1 MKSKQLALRVLS
13 TATVMSILTSISAPA
28 FADVYDLTRGDLSIN
43 VNTENQQTVT
53 QTDDSGGYVSDEKGE
68 IKDRPDNDVIVT
80 TKDKDTQEIETT
92 GNTVTVNAP
101 SSTVSVNVTLRDVSI
116 DASEEGKA
124 ALTLS
129 GVNGGSVVLELDG
142 NNTLVSGEGHAGIE
156 KGNVL
161 NQLIIQDE
169 KNDDGSAKTAEKNDT
184 GHLTAIGGAG
194 GAGIGGAA
202 SKVPDTATSPRN
214 INITG
219 GDITAKGG
227 AGAAGIGGGQGG
239 SMINSA
245 DTGVI
250 SGGKINATGG
260 EGAAGI
266 GGGQGGYLNTLVIT
280 GGADV
285 TATGGKG
292 GAGIGG
298 GEGKWSIDVTIK
310 GGSKVN
316 ATGNGGGAGIGGGNN
331 SAGFGFVIQGDNT
344 VVNATGNEGGAGI
357 GGGSGGASGSSNPK
371 NADKIT
377 DIQGGTVNAVSHGGG
392 AGIGGGKGKSATND
406 IKISGGTVNAQSPD
420 GGEGIGSGKD
430 GPESQSVELGNIT
443 SAEVS
448 GTKTAPD
455 GSTYAEIKY
464 TTSTGSTYTSTQ
476 TVTEH
481 REEPTCEAAGRV
493 YHTVSYK
500 DANGGN
506 VTRTLDETVLP
517 AAGHHW
523 VLNAANDLQECSVCH
538 KTMPVETNS
547 PSLTVTGSAL
557 YQMTLE
563 NGCYLV
569 TAPAQSASLTGTLA
583 ALKELRAQGVQVL
596 VFRTQ
601 LCESRVSVAELLA
614 QGTDSSTFVLTH
626 TEGSATLTV
635 DQKDCTSLLG

>member
-1 MKSKQLALRVLS
+1 MKNKQLALRVLS
-13 TATVMSILTSISAPA
+13 TAAVMSILTSISAPA

-43 VNTENQQTVT
+43 VNAKNQQTVT
-53 QTDDSGGYVSDEKGE
+53 QMDGSGGYVSDEKGE
-68 IKDRPDNDVIVT
+68 IKDRADDNVIVT
-80 TKDKDTQEIETT
+80 TKDKVTQEIKTT
-92 GNTVTVNAP
+92 GNTVTVNAQ
-101 SSTVSVNVTLRDVSI
+101 SRTVSANVTLRDVSI

-129 GVNGGSVVLELDG
+129 KEGGGSVVLELDG

-156 KGNVL
+156 KGNVGTK
-161 NQLIIQDE
+161 LIIQDE
-169 KNDDGSAKTAEKNDT
+169 KNDDGSNKTDEKSDT
-184 GHLTAIGGAG
+184 GHLTATGGAG
-194 GAGIGGAA
+194 GAGIGGASGGA
-202 SKVPDTATSPRN
+202 TAHTRN

-219 GDITAKGG
+219 GDITANGG

-239 SMINSA
+239 SMINTTA
-245 DTGVI
+245 GTGVI

-266 GGGQGGYLNTLVIT
+266 GGGKGSYLNTLVIT

-285 TATGGKG
+285 TATGGQG
-292 GAGIGG
+292 GAGIGS
-298 GEGKWSIDVTIK
+298 GEGSWALDVTIK
-310 GGSKVN
+310 DGSKVN
-316 ATGNGGGAGIGGGNN
+316 ATGNGGGAGIGGGNK
-331 SAGFGFVIQGDNT
+331 SGAFGFVIQGDDT

-357 GGGSGGASGSSNPK
+357 GGGNGGASGSSNPA
-371 NADKIT
+371 NARKIT

-420 GGEGIGSGKD
+420 GGEGIGSGKG
-430 GPESQSVELGNIT
+430 GPESKSVALENIT

-500 DANGGN
+500 DANGDT
-506 VTRTLDETVLP
+506 VTRTLDEAVLP

>member
-13 TATVMSILTSISAPA
+13 TAAVMSILTSISAPA

-43 VNTENQQTVT
+43 VDAKNQQTVT
-53 QTDDSGGYVSDEKGE
+53 QTDGSGGYVKDDNGDE
-68 IKDRPDNDVIVT
+68 IKDRVDDDVIVT
-80 TKDKDTQEIETT
+80 TKDKDTQEIKTT
-92 GNTVTVNAP
+92 DNTVTVNAQ
-101 SSTVSVNVTLRDVSI
+101 SSSVSANVTLRDVSI
-116 DASEEGKA
+116 DASKEGKA

-156 KGNVL
+156 KGNAL
-161 NQLIIQDE
+161 SQLIIQDE
-169 KNDDGSAKTAEKNDT
+169 KNDDGSEKTDEKNDT
-184 GHLTAIGGAG
+184 GHLTATGGAG
-194 GAGIGGAA
+194 GAGIGGASGGA
-202 SKVPDTATSPRN
+202 TAHTRN

-219 GDITAKGG
+219 GDITANGG
-227 AGAAGIGGGQGG
+227 AGAAGIGGGKGG
-239 SMINSA
+239 SMINTTA
-245 DTGVI
+245 GTGVI

-266 GGGQGGYLNTLVIT
+266 GGGQGSYLNTLVIT

-285 TATGGKG
+285 TATGGQG
-292 GAGIGG
+292 GAGIGS
-298 GEGKWSIDVTIK
+298 GEGSWALDVTIK
-310 GGSKVN
+310 DGSKVN
-316 ATGNGGGAGIGGGNN
+316 ATGNGGGAGIGGGNK
-331 SAGFGFVIQGDNT
+331 SGAFGFVIQGDDT

-357 GGGSGGASGSSNPK
+357 GGGNGGASGSGNPA
-371 NADKIT
+371 NARKIT
-377 DIQGGTVNAVSHGGG
+377 DIQSGTVNAVSHGGG

-430 GPESQSVELGNIT
+430 GPESKSVALENIT

-500 DANGGN
+500 DANGDT
-506 VTRTLDETVLP
+506 VTRTLDEAVLP

>member
-1 MKSKQLALRVLS
+1 MKNKQLALRVLS
-13 TATVMSILTSISAPA
+13 TAAVMSILTSISAPA

-43 VNTENQQTVT
+43 VNAKNQQTVT
-53 QTDDSGGYVSDEKGE
+53 QTDSTGGYVKDDNGDA
-68 IKDRPDNDVIVT
+68 IKDRVDDDVIVT
-80 TKDKDTQEIETT
+80 TKDKDTQEIKTT
-92 GNTVTVNAP
+92 DNTVTVNAP

-184 GHLTAIGGAG
+184 GHLTATGGAG
-194 GAGIGGAA
+194 GAGIGGA
-202 SKVPDTATSPRN
+202 SKGTTTHTRN

-219 GDITAKGG
+219 GDITANGG
-227 AGAAGIGGGQGG
+227 AGAAGIGGGQRG

-266 GGGQGGYLNTLVIT
+266 GGGKDSYLNTLVIT

-292 GAGIGG
+292 GAGIGS
-298 GEGKWSIDVTIK
+298 GEGSWALDVTIQD
-310 GGSKVN
+310 GSKVN
-316 ATGNGGGAGIGGGNN
+316 ATGNGGGAGIGGGNK
-331 SAGFGFVIQGDNT
+331 SAGFGFVIQGDDT

-357 GGGSGGASGSSNPK
+357 GGGSGGASGSGNPA
-371 NADKIT
+371 NAGKIT

-392 AGIGGGKGKSATND
+392 AGIGGGKGKSATNG

-430 GPESQSVELGNIT
+430 GPESKSVELENIT

-500 DANGGN
+500 DASGGT

-583 ALKELRAQGVQVL
+583 ALKELRSQGVQVL

>member
-1 MKSKQLALRVLS
+1 MKSKRLALRVLS
-13 TATVMSILTSISAPA
+13 TAAVMSILTSISAPA

-43 VNTENQQTVT
+43 VNAKNQQTVT
-53 QTDDSGGYVSDEKGE
+53 QTNGSGGYVSDEKGE
-68 IKDRPDNDVIVT
+68 IKDRADDDVIVT
-80 TKDKDTQEIETT
+80 TKDKDTQEIQTT
-92 GNTVTVNAP
+92 DNTVTVNAQ
-101 SSTVSVNVTLRDVSI
+101 SSTVSANVTLRDVSI
-116 DASEEGKA
+116 DASKEGKA

-129 GVNGGSVVLELDG
+129 KEGGGSVVLELDG

-156 KGNVL
+156 KGNVGTK
-161 NQLIIQDE
+161 LIIQDE
-169 KNDDGSAKTAEKNDT
+169 KNDDGSKKTGEKNDT
-184 GHLTAIGGAG
+184 GHLTATGGAG
-194 GAGIGGAA
+194 GAGIGGA
-202 SKVPDTATSPRN
+202 SKGATPHTRN

-219 GDITAKGG
+219 GDITA
-227 AGAAGIGGGQGG
+227 
-239 SMINSA
+239 N
-245 DTGVI
+245 
-250 SGGKINATGG
+250 
-260 EGAAGI
+260 
-266 GGGQGGYLNTLVIT
+266 
-280 GGADV
+280 
-285 TATGGKG
+285 
-292 GAGIGG
+292 
-298 GEGKWSIDVTIK
+298 
-310 GGSKVN
+310 
-316 ATGNGGGAGIGGGNN
+316 GGAGIGGGN
-331 SAGFGFVIQGDNT
+331 
-344 VVNATGNEGGAGI
+344 
-357 GGGSGGASGSSNPK
+357 GGASGSGSSANK
-371 NADKIT
+371 GKIT
-377 DIQGGTVNAVSHGGG
+377 DIQSGTVNAVSHGGG

-420 GGEGIGSGKD
+420 GGEGIGSGKG
-430 GPESQSVELGNIT
+430 GPESKSVALENIT

-448 GTKTAPD
+448 GTKTSPD

-500 DANGGN
+500 DANGDT
-506 VTRTLDETVLP
+506 VTRTLDEAVLP

-601 LCESRVSVAELLA
+601 LCESRVSVAELLV

>member
-1 MKSKQLALRVLS
+1 MKSKRLALRVLS
-13 TATVMSILTSISAPA
+13 TAAVMSILTSISAPA

-43 VNTENQQTVT
+43 VNAKNQQTVT
-53 QTDDSGGYVSDEKGE
+53 QTNGSGGYVSDEKGE
-68 IKDRPDNDVIVT
+68 IKDRADDDVIVT
-80 TKDKDTQEIETT
+80 TKDKDTQEIQTT
-92 GNTVTVNAP
+92 DNTVTVNAQ
-101 SSTVSVNVTLRDVSI
+101 SSTVSANVTLRDVSI
-116 DASEEGKA
+116 DASKEGKA

-129 GVNGGSVVLELDG
+129 KEGGGSVVLELDG

-156 KGNVL
+156 KGNVGTK
-161 NQLIIQDE
+161 LIIQDE
-169 KNDDGSAKTAEKNDT
+169 KNDDGSKKTGEKNDT
-184 GHLTAIGGAG
+184 GHLTATGGAG
-194 GAGIGGAA
+194 GAGIGGA
-202 SKVPDTATSPRN
+202 SKGATPHTRN

-219 GDITAKGG
+219 GDITANGG

-239 SMINSA
+239 SMINTA
-245 DTGVI
+245 AGTGVI

-266 GGGQGGYLNTLVIT
+266 GGGKGSYLNTLVIT

-285 TATGGKG
+285 TATGGQG

-298 GEGKWSIDVTIK
+298 GEGYWSIDVTIK
-310 GGSKVN
+310 DGSKVN
-316 ATGNGGGAGIGGGNN
+316 ATGNGGGAGIGGGNKN
-331 SAGFGFVIQGDNT
+331 GAFGFVIQGDDT
-344 VVNATGNEGGAGI
+344 VVNATGNGGGAGI
-357 GGGSGGASGSSNPK
+357 GGGNGGASGSGSSANK
-371 NADKIT
+371 GKIT
-377 DIQGGTVNAVSHGGG
+377 DIQSGTVNAVSHGGG
-392 AGIGGGKGKSATND
+392 AGIGGGKGNSATND

-420 GGEGIGSGKD
+420 GGEGIGSGKG
-430 GPESQSVELGNIT
+430 GPESKSVALENIT

-448 GTKTAPD
+448 GTKTSPD

-500 DANGGN
+500 DANGDT
-506 VTRTLDETVLP
+506 VTRTLDEAVLP

-601 LCESRVSVAELLA
+601 LCESRVSVAELLV

>member
-1 MKSKQLALRVLS
+1 MKNKQLALRVLS
-13 TATVMSILTSISAPA
+13 TAAVMSILTSISAPA

-43 VNTENQQTVT
+43 VNAKNQQTVT
-53 QTDDSGGYVSDEKGE
+53 QTDGTGGYVSDEKGE
-68 IKDRPDNDVIVT
+68 IKDRADDDVIVT
-80 TKDKDTQEIETT
+80 TKDKDTQEIKTT
-92 GNTVTVNAP
+92 DNTVTVNAQ
-101 SSTVSVNVTLRDVSI
+101 SSTVSANVTLRDVSI
-116 DASEEGKA
+116 DASKEGKA

-156 KGNVL
+156 KGNPL
-161 NQLIIQDE
+161 SSLTIQDK
-169 KNDDGSAKTAEKNDT
+169 KNDDGSDKTDEKNDT
-184 GHLTAIGGAG
+184 GHLTATGGAG
-194 GAGIGGAA
+194 GAGIGGASGGA
-202 SKVPDTATSPRN
+202 TAHTRN

-219 GDITAKGG
+219 GDITATGG
-227 AGAAGIGGGQGG
+227 AGAAGIGGGEKG
-239 SMINSA
+239 SMINVG
-245 DTGVI
+245 DIGVI

-266 GGGQGGYLNTLVIT
+266 GGGKGSYLNTLVIT

-292 GAGIGG
+292 GAGIGS
-298 GEGKWSIDVTIK
+298 GEGSWALDVTIK
-310 GGSKVN
+310 DGSKVT

-331 SAGFGFVIQGDNT
+331 SGAFGFVIQGDDT

-357 GGGSGGASGSSNPK
+357 GGGNGGASGSGNPA
-371 NADKIT
+371 NAGKIT

-430 GPESQSVELGNIT
+430 GPESKSVELENIT

-500 DANGGN
+500 DASGST

>member
-13 TATVMSILTSISAPA
+13 TAAVMSILTSISAPA

-43 VNTENQQTVT
+43 VNAKNQQTVT
-53 QTDDSGGYVSDEKGE
+53 QTNGTGGYVSDEKGE
-68 IKDRPDNDVIVT
+68 IKDRADDDVIVT
-80 TKDKDTQEIETT
+80 TKDKDTQKIKTT
-92 GNTVTVNAP
+92 DNTVTVNAQ
-101 SSTVSVNVTLRDVSI
+101 SSSVSANVTLRDVSI

-129 GVNGGSVVLELDG
+129 GVNSGSVVLELDG
-142 NNTLVSGEGHAGIE
+142 SNTLVSGEGHAGIE
-156 KGNVL
+156 KGNPL
-161 NQLIIQDE
+161 SSLTIQDK
-169 KNDDGSAKTAEKNDT
+169 KNDDGSDKTDEKSGT
-184 GHLTAIGGAG
+184 GRLTATGGAG
-194 GAGIGGAA
+194 GAGIGGASGGA
-202 SKVPDTATSPRN
+202 TAHTRN

-219 GDITAKGG
+219 GDITATGG
-227 AGAAGIGGGQGG
+227 AGAAGIGGGEKG
-239 SMINSA
+239 SMINVGGI
-245 DTGVI
+245 GVI

-266 GGGQGGYLNTLVIT
+266 GGGKGSYLNTLVIT

-292 GAGIGG
+292 GAGIGS
-298 GEGKWSIDVTIK
+298 GEGSWALDVTIK
-310 GGSKVN
+310 DGSKVN
-316 ATGNGGGAGIGGGNN
+316 ATGNGGGAGIGGGNK
-331 SAGFGFVIQGDNT
+331 SGAFGFVIQGDDT

-420 GGEGIGSGKD
+420 GGEGIGSGKG
-430 GPESQSVELGNIT
+430 GPESKSVALENIT

-500 DANGGN
+500 DASGGT

>member
-43 VNTENQQTVT
+43 VNTNNQQTVT

-129 GVNGGSVVLELDG
+129 GVNRGSVVLELDG

-169 KNDDGSAKTAEKNDT
+169 KNNDGSAKTAEKNDT
-184 GHLTAIGGAG
+184 GHLTATGGAG
-194 GAGIGGAA
+194 GAGIGGA
-202 SKVPDTATSPRN
+202 SETSPRN

-219 GDITAKGG
+219 GDITANGG
-227 AGAAGIGGGQGG
+227 AGAAGIGGGQRG

-298 GEGKWSIDVTIK
+298 GEDGWSIDVTIK
-310 GGSKVN
+310 EGSKVN
-316 ATGNGGGAGIGGGNN
+316 ATGNGGGAGIGGGNK

-357 GGGSGGASGSSNPK
+357 GGGSGGASGSGNPA
-371 NADKIT
+371 NAGKIT

-392 AGIGGGKGKSATND
+392 AGIGGGKGKSATNG

-430 GPESQSVELGNIT
+430 GPESKSVELENIT

-500 DANGGN
+500 DASGGT

-635 DQKDCTSLLG
+635 DQKDCTSLLD

>member
-1 MKSKQLALRVLS
+1 MKNKQLALRVLS
-13 TATVMSILTSISAPA
+13 TAAVMSILTSISAPA

-43 VNTENQQTVT
+43 VNAKNQQTVT
-53 QTDDSGGYVSDEKGE
+53 QTDSTGGYVKDDNGDA
-68 IKDRPDNDVIVT
+68 IKDRVDDDVIVT
-80 TKDKDTQEIETT
+80 TKDKDTQEIKTT
-92 GNTVTVNAP
+92 DNTVTVNAP

-184 GHLTAIGGAG
+184 GHLTATGGAG
-194 GAGIGGAA
+194 GAGIGGA
-202 SKVPDTATSPRN
+202 SKGTTTHTRN

-219 GDITAKGG
+219 GDITANGG
-227 AGAAGIGGGQGG
+227 AGAAGIGGGQRG

-266 GGGQGGYLNTLVIT
+266 GGGKDSYLNTLVIT

-292 GAGIGG
+292 GAGIGS
-298 GEGKWSIDVTIK
+298 GEGSWALDVTIQD
-310 GGSKVN
+310 GSKVN
-316 ATGNGGGAGIGGGNN
+316 ATGNGGGAGIGGGNK
-331 SAGFGFVIQGDNT
+331 SAGFGFVIQGDDT

-357 GGGSGGASGSSNPK
+357 GGGSGGASGSGNPA
-371 NADKIT
+371 NAGKIT
-377 DIQGGTVNAVSHGGG
+377 DIQGGT
-392 AGIGGGKGKSATND
+392 
-406 IKISGGTVNAQSPD
+406 
-420 GGEGIGSGKD
+420 
-430 GPESQSVELGNIT
+430 
-443 SAEVS
+443 
-448 GTKTAPD
+448 
-455 GSTYAEIKY
+455 
-464 TTSTGSTYTSTQ
+464 
-476 TVTEH
+476 
-481 REEPTCEAAGRV
+481 
-493 YHTVSYK
+493 
-500 DANGGN
+500 

-583 ALKELRAQGVQVL
+583 ALKELRSQGVQVL

>member
-1 MKSKQLALRVLS
+1 MKNKQLALRVLS
-13 TATVMSILTSISAPA
+13 TAAVMSILTSISAPA

-43 VNTENQQTVT
+43 VNAKDQQTVT
-53 QTDDSGGYVSDEKGE
+53 QTDGSGGYVSDEKGE
-68 IKDRPDNDVIVT
+68 IKDRPDDNVIVT
-80 TKDKDTQEIETT
+80 TKDKDTQEIKPT
-92 GNTVTVNAP
+92 GNTVTVNAQ
-101 SSTVSVNVTLRDVSI
+101 SSTVSANVTLRDVSI
-116 DASEEGKA
+116 DASKEGKA

-129 GVNGGSVVLELDG
+129 KEGGGSVVLELDG

-156 KGNVL
+156 KGNVGT
-161 NQLIIQDE
+161 QLIIQDE
-169 KNDDGSAKTAEKNDT
+169 KNDDGSNKTDEKSDT
-184 GHLTAIGGAG
+184 GHLTATGGAG
-194 GAGIGGAA
+194 GAGIGGA
-202 SKVPDTATSPRN
+202 SKGATTHTRN

-219 GDITAKGG
+219 GDITANGG
-227 AGAAGIGGGQGG
+227 AGAAGIGGGKG
-239 SMINSA
+239 S
-245 DTGVI
+245 
-250 SGGKINATGG
+250 
-260 EGAAGI
+260 
-266 GGGQGGYLNTLVIT
+266 YLNTLVIT

-298 GEGKWSIDVTIK
+298 GNK
-310 GGSKVN
+310 
-316 ATGNGGGAGIGGGNN
+316 
-331 SAGFGFVIQGDNT
+331 SAGFGFVIQGDDT

-357 GGGSGGASGSSNPK
+357 GGGNGGASGSGNPA
-371 NADKIT
+371 NAGKIT

-430 GPESQSVELGNIT
+430 GPESKSVELENIT

-500 DANGGN
+500 DASGGT

>member
-1 MKSKQLALRVLS
+1 MKNKQLALRVLS
-13 TATVMSILTSISAPA
+13 TAAVMSILTSISAPA

-43 VNTENQQTVT
+43 VNAKNQQTVT
-53 QTDDSGGYVSDEKGE
+53 QTDGSGGYVSDENGE
-68 IKDRPDNDVIVT
+68 IKDRPDDNVIVT
-80 TKDKDTQEIETT
+80 TKDKDTQEIKPT
-92 GNTVTVNAP
+92 GNTVTVNAQ
-101 SSTVSVNVTLRDVSI
+101 SSTVSANVTLRDVSI

-156 KGNVL
+156 KRNVL

-169 KNDDGSAKTAEKNDT
+169 KNDDGSNKTDEKSDT
-184 GHLTAIGGAG
+184 GYLTATGGAG
-194 GAGIGGAA
+194 GAGIGGASGGA
-202 SKVPDTATSPRN
+202 TAHTRN

-219 GDITAKGG
+219 GDITANGG

-239 SMINSA
+239 SMINA
-245 DTGVI
+245 DGGI

-266 GGGQGGYLNTLVIT
+266 GGGKGSYLNTLVIT

-298 GEGKWSIDVTIK
+298 GNK
-310 GGSKVN
+310 
-316 ATGNGGGAGIGGGNN
+316 
-331 SAGFGFVIQGDNT
+331 SAGFGFVIQGDDT

-357 GGGSGGASGSSNPK
+357 GGGSGGASGSGNPA
-371 NADKIT
+371 NAGKIT

-392 AGIGGGKGKSATND
+392 AGIGGGKGKSATNG

-430 GPESQSVELGNIT
+430 GPESKSVELENIT

-448 GTKTAPD
+448 GTKTTPD

-500 DANGGN
+500 DASGGT

-547 PSLTVTGSAL
+547 PSLTVTGSPL

-563 NGCYLV
+563 NGYYLV

-596 VFRTQ
+596 IFRTQ

>member
-1 MKSKQLALRVLS
+1 MKNKQLALRVLS
-13 TATVMSILTSISAPA
+13 TAAVMSILTSISAPA

-43 VNTENQQTVT
+43 VNAKDQQTVT
-53 QTDDSGGYVSDEKGE
+53 QTDGSGGYVSDEKGE
-68 IKDRPDNDVIVT
+68 IKDRPDDNVIVT
-80 TKDKDTQEIETT
+80 TKDKDTQEIKPT
-92 GNTVTVNAP
+92 GNTVTVNAK
-101 SSTVSVNVTLRDVSI
+101 SSTVSANVTLRDVSI
-116 DASEEGKA
+116 DASKEGKA

-129 GVNGGSVVLELDG
+129 KEGGGSVVLELDG

-156 KGNVL
+156 KGNVGTR
-161 NQLIIQDE
+161 LIIQDE
-169 KNDDGSAKTAEKNDT
+169 KNDDGSNKTDEKSDT
-184 GHLTAIGGAG
+184 GHLTATGGAG
-194 GAGIGGAA
+194 GAGIGGA
-202 SKVPDTATSPRN
+202 SKGATTHTRN

-219 GDITAKGG
+219 GDITANGG
-227 AGAAGIGGGQGG
+227 AGAAGIGGDKG
-239 SMINSA
+239 S
-245 DTGVI
+245 
-250 SGGKINATGG
+250 
-260 EGAAGI
+260 
-266 GGGQGGYLNTLVIT
+266 YLNTLVIT

-292 GAGIGG
+292 GAGIGS
-298 GEGKWSIDVTIK
+298 GEGSWALDVTIRD
-310 GGSKVN
+310 GSKVN
-316 ATGNGGGAGIGGGNN
+316 ATGNGGGAGIGGGNK
-331 SAGFGFVIQGDNT
+331 SAGFGFVIQGDDT

-357 GGGSGGASGSSNPK
+357 GGGSGGASGSGNPA
-371 NADKIT
+371 NAGKIT

-392 AGIGGGKGKSATND
+392 AGIGGGKGKSATNG

-430 GPESQSVELGNIT
+430 GPESKSVELENIT

-500 DANGGN
+500 DASGGT

>member
-43 VNTENQQTVT
+43 VNANNQQTVT
-53 QTDDSGGYVSDEKGE
+53 QTDGSGGYVFDEKGA
-68 IKDRPDNDVIVT
+68 INDRLDNDVIVT
-80 TKDKDTQEIETT
+80 TKDEGTQEIKTT

-169 KNDDGSAKTAEKNDT
+169 KNND

-194 GAGIGGAA
+194 GAGIGGA
-202 SKVPDTATSPRN
+202 SGGATTHTRN

-219 GDITAKGG
+219 GDITANGG
-227 AGAAGIGGGQGG
+227 AGAAGIGGGQRG

-266 GGGQGGYLNTLVIT
+266 GGGKDSYLNTLVIT

-298 GEGKWSIDVTIK
+298 GEDGWSIDVTIK
-310 GGSKVN
+310 DGSKVN
-316 ATGNGGGAGIGGGNN
+316 ATGNGGGAGIGGGNK

-392 AGIGGGKGKSATND
+392 AGIGGGKGNSATND

-583 ALKELRAQGVQVL
+583 ALKELRAQGAQVL

>member
-1 MKSKQLALRVLS
+1 MKNKQLALRVLS
-13 TATVMSILTSISAPA
+13 TAAVMSILTSISAPA

-43 VNTENQQTVT
+43 VDAKNQQTVT
-53 QTDDSGGYVSDEKGE
+53 QTNGTGGYVSDEKGE
-68 IKDRPDNDVIVT
+68 IKDRADDDVIVT
-80 TKDKDTQEIETT
+80 TKDKDTQKIKTT
-92 GNTVTVNAP
+92 DNTVTVNAQ
-101 SSTVSVNVTLRDVSI
+101 SSTASANVTLRDVSI

-129 GVNGGSVVLELDG
+129 GVNSGSVVLELDG

-156 KGNVL
+156 KGNPL
-161 NQLIIQDE
+161 SSLTIQDE
-169 KNDDGSAKTAEKNDT
+169 KNDDGSKKTDEKNDT
-184 GHLTAIGGAG
+184 GHLTATGGAG
-194 GAGIGGAA
+194 GAGIGGASGGA
-202 SKVPDTATSPRN
+202 TAHTRN

-219 GDITAKGG
+219 GDITATGG
-227 AGAAGIGGGQGG
+227 AGAAGIGGGEKG
-239 SMINSA
+239 SMINVG
-245 DTGVI
+245 DIGVI

-266 GGGQGGYLNTLVIT
+266 GGGKGSYLNTLVIT

-292 GAGIGG
+292 GAGIGS
-298 GEGKWSIDVTIK
+298 GEGSWSIDVTIK
-310 GGSKVN
+310 DGSKVT

-331 SAGFGFVIQGDNT
+331 SGAFGFVIQGDDT

-377 DIQGGTVNAVSHGGG
+377 DIQGGTVTAVSHGGG

-420 GGEGIGSGKD
+420 GGEGIGSGKG
-430 GPESQSVELGNIT
+430 GPESKSVALENIT

-500 DANGGN
+500 DANGDT
-506 VTRTLDETVLP
+506 VTRTLDEAALP

>member
-13 TATVMSILTSISAPA
+13 TAAVMSILTSISAPA

-43 VNTENQQTVT
+43 VNAKNQQTVT
-53 QTDDSGGYVSDEKGE
+53 QTDSTGGYVSDEKGE
-68 IKDRPDNDVIVT
+68 IKDRADDNVIVT
-80 TKDKDTQEIETT
+80 TKDKDTQEIKPT

-184 GHLTAIGGAG
+184 GHLTATGGAG
-194 GAGIGGAA
+194 GAGIGGA
-202 SKVPDTATSPRN
+202 SGGATTHTRN

-219 GDITAKGG
+219 GDITANGG
-227 AGAAGIGGGQGG
+227 AGAAGIGGGQRG

-266 GGGQGGYLNTLVIT
+266 GGGKDSYLNTLVIT

-292 GAGIGG
+292 GAGIGS
-298 GEGKWSIDVTIK
+298 GEGSWALNVTIQD
-310 GGSKVN
+310 GSKVN
-316 ATGNGGGAGIGGGNN
+316 ATGNGGGAGIGGGNK
-331 SAGFGFVIQGDNT
+331 SAGFGFVIQGDDT

-357 GGGSGGASGSSNPK
+357 GGGSGGASGSGNPA
-371 NADKIT
+371 NAGKIT

-392 AGIGGGKGKSATND
+392 AGIGGGKGKSATNG

-430 GPESQSVELGNIT
+430 GPESKSVELENIT

-500 DANGGN
+500 DASGGT

>member
-13 TATVMSILTSISAPA
+13 TAAVMSILTSISAPA

-43 VNTENQQTVT
+43 VNAKNQQTVT
-53 QTDDSGGYVSDEKGE
+53 QTDGSGGYVKDEKGE
-68 IKDRPDNDVIVT
+68 IRDRADDDVIVT
-80 TKDKDTQEIETT
+80 TKDKDTQEIKTT
-92 GNTVTVNAP
+92 DNTVTVNAP

-116 DASEEGKA
+116 DASKEGKA

-156 KGNVL
+156 KGNTL
-161 NQLIIQDE
+161 SQLIIQDE
-169 KNDDGSAKTAEKNDT
+169 KNDDGSEKTDEKNDT
-184 GHLTAIGGAG
+184 GHLTATGGAG
-194 GAGIGGAA
+194 GAGIGGASGGA
-202 SKVPDTATSPRN
+202 TAHTRN

-219 GDITAKGG
+219 GDITANGG
-227 AGAAGIGGGQGG
+227 TGAAGIGGGQRG

-250 SGGKINATGG
+250 SGGKINASGG

-266 GGGQGGYLNTLVIT
+266 GGGKGSYLNTLVIT

-292 GAGIGG
+292 GAGIGS
-298 GEGKWSIDVTIK
+298 GEGSWALDVTIK
-310 GGSKVN
+310 DGSKVN
-316 ATGNGGGAGIGGGNN
+316 ATGNGGGAGIGGGNK
-331 SAGFGFVIQGDNT
+331 SAGFGFVIQGDDT

-357 GGGSGGASGSSNPK
+357 GGGNGGASGSGNPA
-371 NADKIT
+371 NAGKIT
-377 DIQGGTVNAVSHGGG
+377 NIQGGTVNAVSHGGG

-420 GGEGIGSGKD
+420 GGEGIGSGKG
-430 GPESQSVELGNIT
+430 GPESKSVALENIT
-443 SAEVS
+443 STEVS

-500 DANGGN
+500 DANGDT
-506 VTRTLDETVLP
+506 VTRTLDEAVLP

>member
-1 MKSKQLALRVLS
+1 MKNKQLALRVLS
-13 TATVMSILTSISAPA
+13 TAAVMSILTSISAPA

-43 VNTENQQTVT
+43 VDAKNQQTVT
-53 QTDDSGGYVSDEKGE
+53 QTNGTGGYVSDEKGE
-68 IKDRPDNDVIVT
+68 IKDRADDDVIVT
-80 TKDKDTQEIETT
+80 TKDKDTQEIKTT
-92 GNTVTVNAP
+92 DNTVTVNAQ
-101 SSTVSVNVTLRDVSI
+101 SSSVSANVTLRDVSI
-116 DASEEGKA
+116 DASKEGKA

-129 GVNGGSVVLELDG
+129 KEGGGSVVLELDG

-156 KGNVL
+156 KGNVGTK
-161 NQLIIQDE
+161 LIIQDE
-169 KNDDGSAKTAEKNDT
+169 KNDDGSEKTDEKNDT
-184 GHLTAIGGAG
+184 GHLTATGGAG
-194 GAGIGGAA
+194 GAGIGGA
-202 SKVPDTATSPRN
+202 SKGATPHTRN

-219 GDITAKGG
+219 GDITANGG

-239 SMINSA
+239 SMINTA
-245 DTGVI
+245 AGTGVI

-266 GGGQGGYLNTLVIT
+266 GGGKDSYLNTLVIT

-285 TATGGKG
+285 TATGGQG

-298 GEGKWSIDVTIK
+298 GEGRWSIDVTIK
-310 GGSKVN
+310 DGSKVN
-316 ATGNGGGAGIGGGNN
+316 ATGNGGGAGIGGGNKN
-331 SAGFGFVIQGDNT
+331 GAFGFVIQGDDT
-344 VVNATGNEGGAGI
+344 VVNATGNGGGAGI
-357 GGGSGGASGSSNPK
+357 GGGNGGASGSGNSANK
-371 NADKIT
+371 GKIT

-420 GGEGIGSGKD
+420 GGEGIGSGKG
-430 GPESQSVELGNIT
+430 GPESKSVALENIT

-448 GTKTAPD
+448 GTKTSPD

-500 DANGGN
+500 DASGST